1 MARSTKTQQDTA
13 DKTPET
19 PSPEEVAQHFMHMW
33 QDQWQGFLQNA
44 PAMAADWQKNSAH
57 LMQTLNTGGFGFPT
71 GFGQHPN
78 HGAPQAP
85 SSAPQSTAGTSHTGA
100 DALEL
105 ATAALAASEQCLELL
120 KQCGQWMDGINQRIT
135 ALEQYAAAQP
145 GMGNADAHAA
155 QPFGKPAK
163 KRRTK

>member
-1 MARSTKTQQDTA
+1 MARSTKTQQDKA
-13 DKTPET
+13 DKAPET
-19 PSPEEVAQHFMHMW
+19 PSPEQIAQHFMQLW

-44 PAMAADWQKNSAH
+44 PAMAADWQKNNAQH
-57 LMQTLNTGGFGFPT
+57 LKGFGFPT

-78 HGAPQAP
+78 HAASEATPNTNAASP
-85 SSAPQSTAGTSHTGA
+85 ARDA

-135 ALEQYAAAQP
+135 ALEQYHA
-145 GMGNADAHAA
+145 GTSRMDDADEKPAN
-155 QPFGKPAK
+155 PFGKPAP
-163 KRRTK
+163 KRKR

>member
-1 MARSTKTQQDTA
+1 MARSTKTQQDKA

-19 PSPEEVAQHFMHMW
+19 PSPEQVAQHFMQLW

-44 PAMAADWQKNSAH
+44 PAMAAEWQKTTAPH
-57 LMQTLNTGGFGFPT
+57 LKGFGFPS

-78 HGAPQAP
+78 HAAPEATP
-85 SSAPQSTAGTSHTGA
+85 NAASNRDA

-135 ALEQYAAAQP
+135 ALEQY
-145 GMGNADAHAA
+145 HAGTSHVDDTDQKPA
-155 QPFGKPAK
+155 NPFGKPAP
-163 KRRTK
+163 KRKR